1 MIVKN
6 GVSSIPTTEYVYA
19 LTAQINKDLDAF
31 ILVAIL
37 SAHVKIDNGS
47 GVTNMNKWII
57 NELA

>member
-1 MIVKN
+1 MLSGSKDQN
-6 GVSSIPTTEYVYA
+6 DYA